1 MKKITKV
8 EKIDK
13 CLGWTFGWTHGVPLS
28 KIKEDIEKL
37 EKQGI
42 THINIK
48 LADYRGNQCI
58 SIETEIQRLET
69 DEEFEER
76 CNIEKAKWKKIE
88 DRELAEFE
96 RLKKKFEK

>member
-1 MKKITKV
+1 MEKITKV
-8 EKIDK
+8 EKIDN
-13 CLGWTFGWTHGVPLS
+13 CLEWTWGVPLS
-28 KIKEDIEKL
+28 QIKDDIEKL

-42 THINIK
+42 THINIEIS
-48 LADYRGNQCI
+48 DNYGSQYI

-76 CNIEKAKWKKIE
+76 VNIEKAKLKIIE
-88 DRELAEFE
+88 ARELAEFE

>member
-1 MKKITKV
+1 MEKITKV
-8 EKIDK
+8 EKVDN
-13 CLGWTFGWTHGVPLS
+13 CLEWTYGVPLS
-28 KIKEDIEKL
+28 QIKDDIEKL

-42 THINIK
+42 THINIEIV
-48 LADYRGNQCI
+48 DYYENQHI

-76 CNIEKAKWKKIE
+76 SNKENAKLKIIEA
-88 DRELAEFE
+88 RELAEFE